1 MIEGAMKTIGLIG
14 GMSWES
20 TATYYK
26 QINEGIKQALGGLNS
41 AKICMISL
49 NFAEIEACQHRGDW
63 ETASQIL
70 IEAARSLE
78 AAGADFVLICTNTMH
93 KVATQVEASVSIPL
107 LHIARATG
115 DKLKKDKIAKLAL
128 LGTRFTMEETFY
140 KQVLQAEYGL
150 DVIVPTGDDAKTI
163 HDVIYNEL
171 CLGICSQKSKEAYLN
186 IIEKL
191 RGEGAE
197 AVILGCTEIGLL
209 ISQESL
215 NLPIYDTSLIHA
227 EKAVEQAIQN

>member
-1 MIEGAMKTIGLIG
+1 MKTIGLIG

-26 QINEGIKQALGGLNS
+26 QINEKVKEALGGLNS
-41 AKICMISL
+41 AKICMVSL
-49 NFAEIEACQHRGDW
+49 NFAEIEACQQRGDW
-63 ETASQIL
+63 QTASDTL
-70 IEAARSLE
+70 IDAARSLE
-78 AAGADFVLICTNTMH
+78 VAGADFVLICTNTMH
-93 KVATQVEASVSIPL
+93 KVASQVEEAISIPL

-115 DKLKKDKIAKLAL
+115 DELKQDKISKLAL

-140 KQVLQAEYGL
+140 KKVLQSEYGL

-171 CLGICSQKSKEAYLN
+171 CLGICAEKSKEAYLA
-186 IIEKL
+186 IIDKL
-191 RGEGAE
+191 KSEGAE

-209 ISQESL
+209 ISQQDL
-215 NLPIYDTSLIHA
+215 DLPIYDTSLIHA
-227 EKAVEQAIQN
+227 QKAVEKAIKDA